1 MTDDELCESLQI
13 DQEQLEDWLGLG
25 LPSGKGPRGRI
36 FEPAE
41 VHDWL
46 VTNGLAEASGE
57 DDLCFATQQEA
68 ATWFGV
74 SHDTL
79 ARGWRSR
86 GMPGDIGAY
95 SAREICRWLAQRY
108 GQGSAGESD
117 TLNARRTAETRK
129 IEADASLRELKLAL
143 EQGKFVSLERVR
155 LLFSEMAGRCRDI
168 MMRIPAELRPMLP
181 AEYAEQIVQEVDTKV
196 RLALNM
202 LVKRL
207 QEIPEDS
214 LVDSQGNL
222 VNEEL

>member
-1 MTDDELCESLQI
+1 MTENELCESLQI
-13 DQEQLEDWLGLG
+13 DREQLEDWLELG
-25 LPSGKGPRGRI
+25 LPSGDGPRGRI

-46 VTNGLAEASGE
+46 VANGLAETGAE

-68 ATWFGV
+68 ASWFGV

-143 EQGKFVSLERVR
+143 EQGQFVSRERVR
-155 LLFSEMAGRCRDI
+155 LLFCEIAGRCRDT
-168 MMRIPAELRPMLP
+168 MMRIPAELRPILP
-181 AEYAEQIVQEVDTKV
+181 PEHAEQIVDEVDTKV

-207 QEIPEDS
+207 HEIPQAS

-222 VNEEL
+222 VSEDA